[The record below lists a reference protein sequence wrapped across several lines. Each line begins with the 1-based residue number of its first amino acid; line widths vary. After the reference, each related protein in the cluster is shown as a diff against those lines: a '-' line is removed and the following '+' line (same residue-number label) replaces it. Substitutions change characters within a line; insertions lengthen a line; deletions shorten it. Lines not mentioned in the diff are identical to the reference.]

1 MSKDHAQVITQLLA
15 EIGPR
20 WNRIEL
26 ILRVEERHWRVRLE
40 DGSVLALTHEPE
52 RQALVASARLS
63 RGDESNR
70 LAIYTAMLGLNAL
83 ASETGGLRLGLTD
96 GDEIELVLAVA
107 DSLDSVDGLQLM
119 LDHLAGLT
127 DQWKA
132 FVENP
137 SGTAPGLPTNASLV

>member
-40 DGSVLALTHEPE
+40 DGACWRSRTN
-52 RQALVASARLS
+52 RTALVASARLS

-96 GDEIELVLAVA
+96 SDEIELVLAVA

-119 LDHLAGLT
+119 LEPAGLT

-132 FVENP
+132 FVEKP
-137 SGTAPGLPTNASLV
+137 SGTAPGLPANASLV